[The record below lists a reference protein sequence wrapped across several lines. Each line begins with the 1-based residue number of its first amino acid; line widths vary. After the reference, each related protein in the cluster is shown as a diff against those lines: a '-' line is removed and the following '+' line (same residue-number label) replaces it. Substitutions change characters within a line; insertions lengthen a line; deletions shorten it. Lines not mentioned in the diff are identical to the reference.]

1 MCRLR
6 LETCR
11 PGEIGKAV
19 SLLTDVEA
27 ECPCIGEEPEGRRRL
42 PRTWATEPEGG
53 TGLGVEDSMFTVE
66 AGAGWADRA
75 GRSSGE
81 EGLGAEK
88 SVLAEG

>member
-1 MCRLR
+1 MGNSD
-6 LETCR
+6 
-11 PGEIGKAV
+11 PAV
-19 SLLTDVEA
+19 LFSREVGS
-27 ECPCIGEEPEGRRRL
+27 ECPCIGEEPEVRRRL
-42 PRTWATEPEGG
+42 PRTWATEPGG
-53 TGLGVEDSMFTVE
+53 DAGLGVEDSMFTVE